1 MSMLIIQVCCQI
13 NLQSKNT
20 DSTHSFSVV
29 AECKKNG
36 LSPTNQNISKAVKDA
51 MDFFGVAKS
60 VDGRSAAKTK
70 SLNVMGR
77 ASWKRDLTGKR
88 SSSPFWSLV
97 KDFEAERVKL
107 TALIVSC
114 EERNAESCVKGID
127 RPFLIISA
135 EDINSKNFSKHLG
148 KTMMEP
154 TYYLCIETVGLD
166 EDGSER
172 LARFMRYIRDMFD
185 NRCCVVLCAP
195 KEVSGDVA
203 IYSEKH
209 FELDNHSIEK
219 KEKVEPDSKLEQT
232 LERLQQVQEEASKL
246 KKENF
251 MLAKEVSAK
260 EMKIND
266 MKTKIED
273 LENASA
279 KENALKN
286 ESVDNQIKWKE
297 NNDELEE
304 NLRKKTA
311 ECASIKTKLR
321 ETLSTLE
328 ASEKENFS
336 LKVKIGDTENN
347 ARKVKYEFKLE
358 AAKQSEVINELRF
371 KCTCLKKESQKPEK
385 EIDSLKVS
393 DPNDS
398 VLEKNISLLII
409 KERLVKNNAKSSSAV
424 NLVVRS
430 IKDLKYSVSFSEVGD
445 ITHCAVA
452 INNGKIIMNYP
463 GLLNFV
469 GEGNDKENSKC
480 NAFANF
486 ILAVNDHVD

>member
-1 MSMLIIQVCCQI
+1 
-13 NLQSKNT
+13 
-20 DSTHSFSVV
+20 
-29 AECKKNG
+29 
-36 LSPTNQNISKAVKDA
+36 

-77 ASWKRDLTGKR
+77 ASWKRDLSGKR
-88 SSSPFWSLV
+88 SSSKFWSLV

-107 TALIVSC
+107 TTLIVSC

-203 IYSEKH
+203 SYSEKH
-209 FELDNHSIEK
+209 FELDNHSLEK
-219 KEKVEPDSKLEQT
+219 KEGVEPDSKLEQT
-232 LERLQQVQEEASKL
+232 LERFQQVQEEAKNL

-251 MLAKEVSAK
+251 MLAKEFSAK

-266 MKTKIED
+266 MKTKIDSLFED
-273 LENASA
+273 LENVSA

-286 ESVDNQIKWKE
+286 KSVDSQIKWKE

-311 ECASIKTKLR
+311 EYASVKTKLG

-336 LKVKIGDTENN
+336 LKVKLGDTENDL
-347 ARKVKYEFKLE
+347 RKLKYECKIE

-371 KCTCLKKESQKPEK
+371 KCRCLKKESPKPEK
-385 EIDSLKVS
+385 EIVSLKVS
-393 DPNDS
+393 DSANINPIDS
-398 VLEKNISLLII
+398 VVEKNISLLII

-424 NLVVRS
+424 NLVARS
-430 IKDLKYSVSFSEVGD
+430 IKDLKYSVSFIEVGE
-445 ITHCAVA
+445 ITRCAVA
-452 INNGKIIMNYP
+452 ITNGKIIMNYP

-480 NAFANF
+480 NAFENF
-486 ILAVNDHVD
+486 ILAVNDHVN